1 MANANNRSEP
11 GIACELSPE
20 RVIAA
25 RVNNDGM
32 SIDAYTA
39 RPIASGALTPHLSEG
54 NVANPGAVQQAVT
67 DALTTVGSRSRDVVA
82 ILPDASVRVSLL
94 DFDSFPEKRQEADS
108 VVRFRLK
115 KALPFEVEEAQV
127 SYDVSRTN
135 GRVRVVAAVVLSAVL
150 AEYEGVFRA
159 LGYQPG
165 VVLPS
170 TLAALGNIESGDPTL
185 VIKSD
190 SATTTLSIV
199 GGGELL
205 LFRTLENPGNTPPNA
220 DQLVSDVHASLV
232 FFQDT
237 YNMRAERILIGG
249 LIDAADVGAVLQAQ
263 TEIPVRNLVAERH
276 VAAARPNFPA
286 SSLAGVVGALL
297 G

>member
-1 MANANNRSEP
+1 MGPS
-11 GIACELSPE
+11 IACELSPE
-20 RVIAA
+20 RIIAA
-25 RVNNDGM
+25 RVTENGSALD
-32 SIDAYTA
+32 SYTGRA
-39 RPIASGALTPHLSEG
+39 LASGSLTPRLTEA
-54 NVANPGAVQQAVT
+54 NVGDAGAVQQAVA

-94 DFDSFPEKRQEADS
+94 EFEEFPEKHQEADG

-115 KALPFEVEEAQV
+115 KAVPFEVDEATV
-127 SYDVSRTN
+127 SYDVVRSN
-135 GRVRVVAAVVLSAVL
+135 GHIRVVAAVVLNSVL

-165 VVLPS
+165 IVLPS
-170 TLAALGNIESGDPTL
+170 TLAALGNVEGSESTM

-190 SATTTLSIV
+190 STTTTLSIV
-199 GGGELL
+199 GGGEVL
-205 LFRTLENPGNTPPNA
+205 LFRTLENTGGVPPTA
-220 DQLVSDVHASLV
+220 DQLVPDVHASLV

-237 YNMRAERILIGG
+237 YNMRVDRILVGG
-249 LIDAADVGAVLQAQ
+249 LIDAEMVGSVLETQ
-263 TEIPVRNLVAERH
+263 TEIPVKNLVSERH

>member
-1 MANANNRSEP
+1 MATTTKRTGPSL
-11 GIACELSPE
+11 ACELSPE

-25 RVNNDGM
+25 RLAQDGT
-32 SIDAYTA
+32 SLDSFTA
-39 RPIASGALTPHLSEG
+39 RVLGSGSLVPRLTEPNL
-54 NVANPGAVQQAVT
+54 ANSDSVQQAVN

-94 DFDSFPEKRQEADS
+94 DFDALPEKRQEADG
-108 VVRFRLK
+108 VVRFRLNK
-115 KALPFEVEEAQV
+115 VVPFEIDAASI
-127 SYDVSRTN
+127 SYDVTRSD
-135 GRVRVVAAVVLSAVL
+135 GRVRVVAAVALNSVL
-150 AEYEGVFRA
+150 AEYEGIFRA

-170 TLAALGNIESGDPTL
+170 TLAALGNVDSSESTL

-199 GGGELL
+199 GDGNLL
-205 LFRTLENPGNTPPNA
+205 LFRTLENPGGVPPTA
-220 DQLVSDVHASLV
+220 DQLIPDVHASLV

-237 YNMRAERILIGG
+237 YNMRVSRILVGG
-249 LIDAADVGAVLQAQ
+249 LIDKEAVGAELEAQ
-263 TEIPVRNLVAERH
+263 TEIPVKDLVSERH
-276 VAAARPNFPA
+276 FSSARPNFPA